1 MSPGS
6 RSGVNCWRLKV
17 QPSVCANSFV
27 IVVLA
32 RPGLPS
38 TRMCPSAS
46 RHEKSVSMSSSF
58 PTITRWSS
66 SLMRCA
72 VSATMSMLSGT
83 VMPFKSLSV
92 ATPYPPPLLQLFQEP
107 LDARSAPF
115 GVRPDDIGNYGLF
128 VHGHV
133 SWRGAHILPPPTDEC
148 CRVNADHKCRTNKN
162 DNGVFYSIVG
172 VDAVVQEAQHGRRR
186 ALRLVEHDRYGGVAA
201 GEVRDHARQELLVV
215 RLTEHVVDE
224 HARVG
229 EQDNAS
235 VAVVERGKDRARA
248 GGRVDLAAPRSH

>member
-38 TRMCPSAS
+38 TRICPSAR
-46 RHEKSVSMSSSF
+46 RHEKSFSMSSSF

-72 VSATMSMLSGT
+72 VSATISMLSGT
-83 VMPFKSLSV
+83 VMPFESLSV

-107 LDARSAPF
+107 LHARPAPS
-115 GVRPDDIGNYGLF
+115 GVGPDDIGNHGLF
-128 VHGHV
+128 AHGRV
-133 SWRGAHILPPPTDEC
+133 NRRGAHILALPPPDK
-148 CRVNADHKCRTNKN
+148 A
-162 DNGVFYSIVG
+162 
-172 VDAVVQEAQHGRRR
+172 
-186 ALRLVEHDRYGGVAA
+186 
-201 GEVRDHARQELLVV
+201 
-215 RLTEHVVDE
+215 
-224 HARVG
+224 ARV
-229 EQDNAS
+229 DP
-235 VAVVERGKDRARA
+235 D
-248 GGRVDLAAPRSH
+248 